1 MITTQAFFPLLSR
14 AGDELHFMD
23 ILDMATAEKKLASF
37 THGHTMTLLQAKR
50 MQIDVRDLYGSCLQ
64 LVPSLIRDCIN
75 LESEERTRVA
85 SEKK

>member
-37 THGHTMTLLQAKR
+37 THGHTTTLLQAKR
-50 MQIDVRDLYGSCLQ
+50 IQIDVRDL
-64 LVPSLIRDCIN
+64 
-75 LESEERTRVA
+75 
-85 SEKK
+85 